1 MPSITKIYLDMDG
14 VLCNFDT
21 RWVELFNETPSQTR
35 SRKEFVPNW
44 DKFVLNEN
52 FVTLDN
58 FPGSDDLLEFVMSKS
73 DTVDIEILSSSGGQK
88 YHNEVRDQ
96 KMRYLKAR
104 GLTFPTNIVPG
115 RKLKQNYATPDS
127 ILIDD
132 TEDVIE
138 AFNRAGGIGI
148 LHKDASETLSVLRK
162 IFNEDFQY

>member
-1 MPSITKIYLDMDG
+1 MQSITKIYLDMDG
-14 VLCNFDT
+14 VLCNFDK
-21 RWVELFNETPSQTR
+21 RWIELFNETPGQTR

-44 DKFVLNEN
+44 DTFVLNEN
-52 FVTLDN
+52 FVTLDD
-58 FPGSDDLLEFVMSKS
+58 FPGSDDLLEFVMSKA

-96 KMRYLKAR
+96 KLRYLKAR
-104 GLTFPTNIVPG
+104 GLKFTTNIVPG

-138 AFNRAGGIGI
+138 SFNRAGGIGI
-148 LHKDASETLSVLRK
+148 LHKDASETLIKLK
-162 IFNEDFQY
+162 ELL

>member
-1 MPSITKIYLDMDG
+1 MTSVTKIYLDMDG
-14 VLCNFDT
+14 VLCNFDK
-21 RWVELFNETPSQTR
+21 RWIELFNETPSQTR

-44 DKFVLNEN
+44 DTFVLNEN
-52 FVTLDN
+52 FVTLDD

-96 KMRYLKAR
+96 KLRYLKAR
-104 GLTFPTNIVPG
+104 GLNFTTNIVPG

-148 LHKDASETLSVLRK
+148 LHTDAKVTLAKLRE
-162 IFNEDFQY
+162 IFSNE

>member
-1 MPSITKIYLDMDG
+1 MPSVTKIYLDMDG
-14 VLCNFDT
+14 VLCNFDK
-21 RWVELFNETPSQTR
+21 RWIELFNETPGQTR

-44 DKFVLNEN
+44 DTFVLNEN
-52 FVTLDN
+52 FVTLDD

-73 DTVDIEILSSSGGQK
+73 NTVDIEILSSSGGQK
-88 YHNEVRDQ
+88 YHNEVRGQ

-104 GLTFPTNIVPG
+104 GLSFPTNIVPG

-138 AFNRAGGIGI
+138 SFNRAGGIGI
-148 LHKDASETLSVLRK
+148 LHTDANVTLAKLQE
-162 IFNEDFQY
+162 IFSDE